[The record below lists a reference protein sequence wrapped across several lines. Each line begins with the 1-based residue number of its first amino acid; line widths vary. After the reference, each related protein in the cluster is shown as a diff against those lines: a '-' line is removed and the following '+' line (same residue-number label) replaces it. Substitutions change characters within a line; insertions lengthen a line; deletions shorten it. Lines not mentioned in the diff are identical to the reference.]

1 MKTIYYYQ
9 TFIGI
14 EKLYSHVQNINTIIV
29 SSIHFSSYKSD
40 PYIHLN
46 DHWPTSSRFDN
57 LWVELQKMYEQGT
70 EIMLMIGGA
79 GGAYDTLFSNFDL
92 YYPLLWKLLRT
103 YRFISGIDLDIE
115 ESVDISNVKK
125 LINRLID
132 DFGEDFTITMAPVAD
147 ALINDGAGFG
157 GFSYKELYT
166 SPEGKHISWF
176 NTQCYDSYT
185 LETYD
190 SIIKNGYPPEKVVFG
205 LLGGDYDGFT
215 VALHEINK
223 VKEKYKKMLGVF
235 VWEYLIAPPDK
246 KDPSQWC
253 KIMKGIEDDNGFVL
267 VD

>member
-14 EKLYSHVQNINTIIV
+14 EKLYSHAQDIDTIIV
-29 SSIHFSSYKSD
+29 SSIHFSAYKND

-46 DHWPTSSRFDN
+46 DNWPTSSKYDN

-79 GGAYDTLFSNFDL
+79 GGAYNSLFSNFDL

-103 YRFISGIDLDIE
+103 YRFISGLDLDIE
-115 ESVDISNVKK
+115 ESVNINDVKK
-125 LINRLID
+125 LINRLIQ
-132 DFGEDFTITMAPVAD
+132 DFGEDFTVTMAPVAD

-157 GFSYKELYT
+157 GFSYKELYN
-166 SPEGKHISWF
+166 SKEGKHISWF
-176 NTQCYDSYT
+176 NTQCYNSYS
-185 LETYD
+185 LETYA

-215 VALHEINK
+215 VALHEIIK
-223 VKEKYKKMLGVF
+223 TKEKYKKMLGVF

-246 KDPSQWC
+246 KDPSQFC
-253 KIMKGIEDDNGFVL
+253 KIMKGIIDENEYVL